1 MKIVIVGTAHPYRG
15 GLAAYNE
22 RLAHEFVKEGHEV
35 EVFTFSLQY
44 PSFLFPGKSQFS
56 DEKAPS
62 GLFNALRTVYNSK
75 LNQDQMAS
83 EFHHYEDVADSFK
96 ESTLGM
102 IGNNNIKNSIA
113 AQQVEAS
120 IGTSLENYEDAPAT
134 DDVPP
139 ADFNTQAFDDFD
151 FNDLKSFAQDKDN
164 ISPLDEI
171 TPDEQYNGSAKIDD
185 HLC

>member
-1 MKIVIVGTAHPYRG
+1 MKQKQNKKRIKNVPRYALAGSTPLPSKIVPNAAVQAYINQGTQNS
-15 GLAAYNE
+15 LNAAGQ
-22 RLAHEFVKEGHEV
+22 R
-35 EVFTFSLQY
+35 
-44 PSFLFPGKSQFS
+44 
-56 DEKAPS
+56 
-62 GLFNALRTVYNSK
+62 
-75 LNQDQMAS
+75 
-83 EFHHYEDVADSFK
+83 
-96 ESTLGM
+96 
-102 IGNNNIKNSIA
+102 IA
-113 AQQVEAS
+113 AQQAEAS

-151 FNDLKSFAQDKDN
+151 FNDLKSFVQDKDN